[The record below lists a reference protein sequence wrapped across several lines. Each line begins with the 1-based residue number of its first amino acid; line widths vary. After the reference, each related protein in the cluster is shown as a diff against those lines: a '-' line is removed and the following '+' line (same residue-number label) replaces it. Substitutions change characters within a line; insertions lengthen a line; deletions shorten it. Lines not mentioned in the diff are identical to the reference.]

1 MLSNDVVKQMRIVF
15 AEVFWVMA
23 VGFYIMGLLI
33 KERAEASYIHT
44 CSRWD
49 QSKET
54 SRVWLN
60 S

>member
-1 MLSNDVVKQMRIVF
+1 MLAVPQLLMLSNDVVKQMRIVF

-44 CSRWD
+44 CSR
-49 QSKET
+49 
-54 SRVWLN
+54 
-60 S
+60 